1 MRSAGTCGADD
12 DDRDDRIDAPVRRRR
27 FESMDTMLARWVIVS
42 VLVLLMGLLVYRLT
56 RPKPPSDELFR

>member
-1 MRSAGTCGADD
+1 
-12 DDRDDRIDAPVRRRR
+12 
-27 FESMDTMLARWVIVS
+27 MDTMLARWVIVS